1 MRVLQIITRNIA
13 GGAQT
18 VLAHIAN
25 SLVLRGHQVS
35 IVAGEG
41 DGSLWTILDER
52 IEIINCPTLK
62 RSLSLKADLKTFLCL
77 RKVYNEFQPDIIHL
91 HSSKAGLLGRLALP
105 QNKIVY
111 TVHGYDSV
119 RKAFPIFR
127 PIEYLMQYLC
137 AAVVGVSKYDEIK
150 LKADKIRRNVSFIY
164 NGIPDNEIDT
174 NLRWDFPNKYKKT
187 ILCVARISPQKN
199 LILFLKIAKLLPQY
213 AFVWIGN
220 TEKVDNKC
228 ENVFFL
234 GNITAAGRYCYLCD
248 LFILTSN
255 YEGLPMTIIEAM
267 SYGKPIVA
275 SNVGGISEIVE
286 NGKNGFTCDND
297 EYSFKTCIE
306 RIFTSES
313 TYKIMADHSRKMY
326 LEKLTVGKM
335 VAEYLNLYNSINSSN
350 S

>member
-1 MRVLQIITRNIA
+1 MKVLQIITRNIA

-25 SLVLRGHQVS
+25 SLVQKGHQVS

-52 IEIINCPTLK
+52 IEMNNCPTLK
-62 RSLSLKADLKTFLCL
+62 RSLSIEGDWKTILYL
-77 RKVYNEFQPDIIHL
+77 RKVYNEYQPDIIHV

-105 QNKIVY
+105 KKKIVY
-111 TVHGYDSV
+111 TVHGYDSI
-119 RKAFPIFR
+119 RNAFPIFR
-127 PIEYLMQYLC
+127 PVEYLMQYMC
-137 AAVVGVSKYDEIK
+137 AAVVGVSRYDEIK
-150 LKADKIRRNVSFIY
+150 LKEDRIRRNVSFIY
-164 NGIPDNEIDT
+164 NGIPEKGCDT
-174 NLRWDFPNKYKKT
+174 NLRWNIPNRYKKT
-187 ILCVARISPQKN
+187 ILCVARVTPQKN
-199 LILFLKIAKLLPQY
+199 LDLFLKIAKLLPQY

-220 TEKVDNKC
+220 SEKIDHQF

-234 GNITAAGRYCYLCD
+234 GNIPAAGRYCYLCD

-267 SYGKPIVA
+267 SCGKPIVA

-286 NGKNGFTCDND
+286 NGKNGFISDND

-306 RIFTSES
+306 SVFASEN
-313 TYKIMADHSRKMY
+313 TYKNMAENSRKIY
-326 LEKLTVGKM
+326 LNKLTVEKM
-335 VAEYLNLYNSINSSN
+335 VDGYLHIYKSIISYN
-350 S
+350 

>member
-1 MRVLQIITRNIA
+1 MKVLQIITRNIA

-25 SLVLRGHQVS
+25 SLVQKGHQVS

-52 IEIINCPTLK
+52 IEMNNCPTLK
-62 RSLSLKADLKTFLCL
+62 RSLSVKGDWKTILYL
-77 RKVYNEFQPDIIHL
+77 RKVYNEYQPDIIHV

-105 QNKIVY
+105 KKKIVY
-111 TVHGYDSV
+111 TVHGYDSI
-119 RKAFPIFR
+119 RNAFPIFR
-127 PIEYLMQYLC
+127 PVEYLMQYMC
-137 AAVVGVSKYDEIK
+137 AAVVGVSRYDEIK
-150 LKADKIRRNVSFIY
+150 LKEDRIRRNVSFIY
-164 NGIPDNEIDT
+164 NGIPEKGCDT
-174 NLRWDFPNKYKKT
+174 NLRWNIPNRYKKT
-187 ILCVARISPQKN
+187 ILCVARVSPQKN
-199 LILFLKIAKLLPQY
+199 LDLFLKIAKLLPQY

-220 TEKVDNKC
+220 SEKIDHQF

-234 GNITAAGRYCYLCD
+234 GNIPAAGRYCYLCD

-286 NGKNGFTCDND
+286 NSKNGFISDND

-306 RIFTSES
+306 SVFASEI
-313 TYKIMADHSRKMY
+313 TYKNMAENSRKIY
-326 LEKLTVGKM
+326 LNKLTVEKM
-335 VAEYLNLYNSINSSN
+335 VDGYLNIYKSIISN
-350 S
+350 N

>member
-1 MRVLQIITRNIA
+1 MKVLQIITRNIA

-25 SLVLRGHQVS
+25 SLVQKGHQVS

-52 IEIINCPTLK
+52 IEMNNCPTLK
-62 RSLSLKADLKTFLCL
+62 RSLSVKGDWKTILYL
-77 RKVYNEFQPDIIHL
+77 RKVYNEYQPDIIHV

-105 QNKIVY
+105 KKKIVY
-111 TVHGYDSV
+111 TVHGYDSI
-119 RKAFPIFR
+119 RNAFPIFR
-127 PIEYLMQYLC
+127 PVEYLMQYMC
-137 AAVVGVSKYDEIK
+137 AAVVGVSRYDEIK
-150 LKADKIRRNVSFIY
+150 LKEDRIRRNVSFIY
-164 NGIPDNEIDT
+164 NGIPEKGCDT
-174 NLRWDFPNKYKKT
+174 NLRWNIPNRYKKT
-187 ILCVARISPQKN
+187 ILCVARVSPQKN
-199 LILFLKIAKLLPQY
+199 LDLFLKIAKLLPQY

-220 TEKVDNKC
+220 SEKIDHQF

-234 GNITAAGRYCYLCD
+234 GNIPAAGRYCYLCD

-286 NGKNGFTCDND
+286 NSKNGFISDND

-306 RIFTSES
+306 SVFASEN
-313 TYKIMADHSRKMY
+313 TYKNMAENSRKIY
-326 LEKLTVGKM
+326 LNKLTVEKM
-335 VAEYLNLYNSINSSN
+335 VDGYLNIYKSIISN
-350 S
+350 N

>member
-1 MRVLQIITRNIA
+1 LRILQIITTSIA

-25 SLVLRGHQVS
+25 SLVQKGHQVS

-52 IEIINCPTLK
+52 IEVYNCPSLK
-62 RSLSLKADLKTFLCL
+62 RSLTIKGDWKTILYL
-77 RKVYNEFQPDIIHL
+77 RKVYNEYQPDIIHL

-105 QNKIVY
+105 QKKIVY
-111 TVHGYDSV
+111 TVHGYDSI
-119 RKAFPIFR
+119 RTAFPIFR
-127 PIEYLMQYLC
+127 PIEFILQYMC

-150 LKADKIRRNVSFIY
+150 LKEDWIVRNVSFVY
-164 NGIPDNEIDT
+164 NGIPDKGYDK
-174 NLRWDFPNKYKKT
+174 NLVWNIPNRYQKT
-187 ILCVARISPQKN
+187 ILCVARVSPQKN
-199 LILFLKIAKLLPQY
+199 LDLFLRIAKLLPQY

-220 TEKVDNKC
+220 KDKIDHQF

-234 GNITAAGRYCYLCD
+234 GNIPAAGRYCYLCD
-248 LFILTSN
+248 LFVLTSN

-286 NGKNGFTCDND
+286 NGKNGFICDND
-297 EYSFKTCIE
+297 EYSFKTYIE
-306 RIFTSES
+306 NIFASENR
-313 TYKIMADHSRKMY
+313 YKNMAEYSRKIY
-326 LEKLTVGKM
+326 KNKLTVEKM
-335 VAEYLNLYNSINSSN
+335 VDGYLNIYKSIISN
-350 S
+350 N

>member
-1 MRVLQIITRNIA
+1 MKVLQIITRNIA

-25 SLVLRGHQVS
+25 SLVQKGHQVS

-41 DGSLWTILDER
+41 NGSLWTILDER
-52 IEIINCPTLK
+52 IEMNNCPTLK
-62 RSLSLKADLKTFLCL
+62 RSLSVKDDWKTILYL
-77 RKVYNEFQPDIIHL
+77 RKVYNEYQPDIIHV

-105 QNKIVY
+105 KKKIVY
-111 TVHGYDSV
+111 TVHGYDSI
-119 RKAFPIFR
+119 RNAFPIFR
-127 PIEYLMQYLC
+127 PVEYLMQYMC
-137 AAVVGVSKYDEIK
+137 AAVVGVSRYDEIK
-150 LKADKIRRNVSFIY
+150 LKEDRIRRNVSFIY
-164 NGIPDNEIDT
+164 NGIPEKGCDT
-174 NLRWDFPNKYKKT
+174 NLRWNIPNRYKKT
-187 ILCVARISPQKN
+187 ILCVARVSPQKN
-199 LILFLKIAKLLPQY
+199 LDLFLKIAKLLPQY

-220 TEKVDNKC
+220 SEKIDHQF

-234 GNITAAGRYCYLCD
+234 GNIPAAGRYCYLCD

-286 NGKNGFTCDND
+286 NSKNGFISDND

-306 RIFTSES
+306 SVFASEN
-313 TYKIMADHSRKMY
+313 TYKNMAENSRKIY
-326 LEKLTVGKM
+326 LNKLTVEKM
-335 VAEYLNLYNSINSSN
+335 VDGYLNIYKSIISN
-350 S
+350 N